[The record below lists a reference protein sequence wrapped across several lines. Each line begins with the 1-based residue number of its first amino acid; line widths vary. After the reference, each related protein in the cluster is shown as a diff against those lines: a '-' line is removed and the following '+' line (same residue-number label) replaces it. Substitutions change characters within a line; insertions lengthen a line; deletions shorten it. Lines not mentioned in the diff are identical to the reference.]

1 MKIIYYRNGSEDST
15 RIEATGFAN
24 NMVVIGYA
32 VYSLPDSLNIISIC
46 ILEIAK

>member
-1 MKIIYYRNGSEDST
+1 MKIIHYRNGSTDST

-32 VYSLPDSLNIISIC
+32 VYSLSGTEYNMNI
-46 ILEIAK
+46 LT